1 MGTILKNKQNNKSAC
16 IKKIIRLI
24 IMKMKMKMK
33 KVGASKNYL
42 TF

>member
-1 MGTILKNKQNNKSAC
+1 MGNILKNKQKNKCAC

-33 KVGASKNYL
+33 KNHIDTA
-42 TF
+42 